1 MTTPPSDDGWA
12 ESTEGD
18 LDPDLTDEAVYEE
31 WLPSESGSRMPVI
44 LRVGAGLLI
53 LAILGPVVLS
63 LIR

>member
-1 MTTPPSDDGWA
+1 MTTPSSDGWA

-31 WLPSESGSRMPVI
+31 WLPSEPASRMPVI
-44 LRVGAGLLI
+44 LRVGAVLLL

-63 LIR
+63 LLR